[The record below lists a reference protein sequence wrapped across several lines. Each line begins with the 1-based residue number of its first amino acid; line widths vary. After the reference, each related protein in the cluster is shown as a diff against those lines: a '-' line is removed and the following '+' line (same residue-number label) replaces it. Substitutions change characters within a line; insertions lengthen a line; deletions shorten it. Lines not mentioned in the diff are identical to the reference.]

1 MAKPEEKNRTYTGSD
16 AEMVQASRVTHGL
29 FLEDKT
35 LFKNFDNAFDDPFA
49 QNWLV
54 KIEEAVVV
62 YQDTTNVAELTER
75 TKAVEIKMEECRA
88 LFQQIK
94 YFVEKAFPSKREIW
108 AQFGFN
114 DYEEARKSETKMI
127 RLLGIIDKTALNYKN
142 DLIAAGFSETD
153 IAKINALQVQLIDAD
168 YQQEIHKKK
177 RPALTQQRITILND
191 CYTFMQRV
199 SKASKIIFKTDK
211 AKIDQYLLP
220 SERAPKPEE
229 IPAN

>member
-1 MAKPEEKNRTYTGSD
+1 MAKPEEKSRIYAGSD
-16 AEMVQASRVTHGL
+16 ADMEQASRAMHGL
-29 FLEDKT
+29 FLEDKS
-35 LFKNFDNAFDDPFA
+35 LFQNFDIIFDDPYD
-49 QNWLV
+49 QDWLA
-54 KIEEAVVV
+54 KIELAVEV
-62 YQDTTNVAELTER
+62 YQDTTNLAELTEL
-75 TKAVEIKMEECRA
+75 TKAVENKMDECKA
-88 LFQQIK
+88 FFQHLK

-127 RLLGIIDKTALNYKN
+127 RLLGIIDKTALSYKN

-199 SKASKIIFKTDK
+199 SKASKIIFSSDK
-211 AKIDQYLLP
+211 AKLDQYLLP